1 MGWPISL
8 RDLEQVDDQVYRNL
22 VQMLDMDDVSV
33 LGMDFTATEDQMGV
47 TSTIDLIPNGTFFK
61 IILPIQLLM
70 T

>member
-33 LGMDFTATEDQMGV
+33 LGMDFTATEDQMGA
-47 TSTIDLIPNGTFFK
+47 TSTIDLIPNGTILYSNNQFK
-61 IILPIQLLM
+61 YC
-70 T
+70 